1 MKKIACLIV
10 SCLLSAT
17 YAFAQVAPAPS
28 PGATISQVV
37 GTTKIS
43 IDYSRPMLRGR
54 EIFGKLIPFDKVY
67 RTGANASTK
76 IETSSDITVQGKT
89 LKAGKYAIMSI
100 PTATN
105 WTVIFSKDLNVNEQ
119 SYSQSNDVLRV
130 TAPAQTV
137 PTVESFTI
145 DFSDV
150 KDDAATL
157 NISWEKTKIS
167 LAIGVDNVAAME
179 SALTQKNNDAAGA
192 FQQAAEYMLS
202 KGMDL
207 NKALTLVDKSL
218 ALRENFRNN
227 WVKAQ
232 ILDKLGR
239 PSEALGFALKAQTL
253 GDGDGVYPF
262 FKDGIEK
269 GITDLKSKIPV
280 ETPAATTP
288 AKSKK
293 KKA

>member
-17 YAFAQVAPAPS
+17 YTFAQVAPAPS
-28 PGATISQVV
+28 PAATISQVV

-67 RTGANASTK
+67 RTGANGATK
-76 IETSSDITVQGKT
+76 IETTGDITVQGKT

-100 PTATN
+100 PTSTN
-105 WTVIFSKDLNVNEQ
+105 WTIIFSKDLNVSEQ

-130 TAPAQTV
+130 TARPQEV

-150 KDDAATL
+150 KDDAAAL
-157 NISWEKTKIS
+157 NISWEKTKVS
-167 LAIGVDNVAAME
+167 LAIGVDNVSAME
-179 SALTQKNNDAAGA
+179 SALTQKNIEASTA
-192 FQQAAEYMLS
+192 FQQAAEYMLA
-202 KGMDL
+202 KGLDL

-227 WVKAQ
+227 WIKAQ
-232 ILDKLGR
+232 ILDKLGK
-239 PSEALGFALKAQTL
+239 PSDALGFALKAQTL
-253 GDGDGVYPF
+253 GEGDGIYPF
-262 FKDGIEK
+262 FKDSIEK
-269 GITDLKSKIPV
+269 GITDLKSKIPTAV
-280 ETPAATTP
+280 PAVTTP
-288 AKSKK
+288 AKK

>member
-1 MKKIACLIV
+1 MKKITSIIV

-17 YAFAQVAPAPS
+17 YTFAQVAPAPS
-28 PGATISQVV
+28 PAASVSQVV
-37 GTTKIS
+37 GTVKIS
-43 IDYSRPMLRGR
+43 VDYSRPMLRGR

-67 RTGANASTK
+67 RTGANAATK
-76 IETSSDITVQGKT
+76 IETSGDITVQGKT

-100 PTATN
+100 PTANN
-105 WTVIFSKDLNVNEQ
+105 WTVIFSKDLNVSEQ
-119 SYSQSNDVLRV
+119 SYSQSNDILRV
-130 TAPAQTV
+130 SAPSQAV

-157 NISWEKTKIS
+157 NISWEKTKVS
-167 LAIGVDNVAAME
+167 LAIGVDNVTAME
-179 SALTQKNNDAAGA
+179 NALAQKNNDASSA
-192 FQQAAEYMLS
+192 FQQAAEYMLA

-227 WVKAQ
+227 WIKAQ
-232 ILDKLGR
+232 ILDKLGK

-269 GITDLKSKIPV
+269 GIADMKAKIP
-280 ETPAATTP
+280 TAAPAVTTP
-288 AKSKK
+288 AKK